1 MKTIQTVCSLCHQM
15 CGINVAVE
23 NERVIG
29 VSPMMEHERHLL
41 CEKGYALPDIVH
53 SPDRLTEPLIRKNGA
68 FQKVS
73 WDEALDYVASKLLE
87 IRDGYGAK
95 SLVTHSGF
103 AFVRSYAEY
112 VERRL
117 CDLYGTPNLQR
128 GDRSAT

>member
-68 FQKVS
+68 FQKVR
-73 WDEALDYVASKLLE
+73 WDEALNYVASKLIE

-95 SLVTHSGF
+95 YLVTPALPSCAH
-103 AFVRSYAEY
+103 
-112 VERRL
+112 
-117 CDLYGTPNLQR
+117 TPNMSNDVSVICTAPRILQR
-128 GDRSAT
+128 ADRSAT